1 MSRELFQEKGSS
13 FSTMRT
19 ERRLME
25 KNSDLLRHCWFL
37 AGPTAGGKTATA
49 LALAEFL
56 DAEIVSMDSMAVY
69 RRMDIGTAK
78 PTREER
84 SQVPHHLIDI
94 VDPHEEF
101 SVSDYVQQASQVAG
115 EIAGRSRTPLFV
127 GGTGLYLRSMLRGV
141 FEGPDADWELRRSL
155 ERQADEKGNDW
166 LLEELRKVDAPTAA
180 RLHPNDV
187 RRVIRAIEVFNVT
200 GQPLSIQHDHKP
212 LPKEEQPAAV
222 FWIHPPRA
230 WVHERV
236 NRRVDI
242 MMGQGLLG
250 ETRRLLDSD
259 PPPGRT
265 ARQALG
271 YRELI
276 EHLEAGVSLDAAVTQ
291 IKTGTR
297 QFAKRQH
304 TWFRNLEECQS
315 VPITGKESPRVLAET
330 LLRLASAPGD

>member
-1 MSRELFQEKGSS
+1 
-13 FSTMRT
+13 
-19 ERRLME
+19 ME
-25 KNSDLLRHCWFL
+25 NNSELLRQCWFL

-49 LALAEFL
+49 LALAVVL

-69 RRMDIGTAK
+69 RGMDIGTAK
-78 PTREER
+78 PTVEER
-84 SQVPHHLIDI
+84 SRVPHHLIDV

-101 SVSDYVQQASQVAG
+101 SVSDYVCQATRIAG
-115 EIAGRSRTPLFV
+115 DIAGRGRVPLFV

-141 FEGPDADWELRRSL
+141 FEGPDADWDLRRRL
-155 ERQADEKGNDW
+155 EHQARENGNDW
-166 LLEELRKVDAPTAA
+166 LLEELRAIDAPTAA

-187 RRVIRAIEVFNVT
+187 RRVIRAIEVYNVT
-200 GQPLSIQHDHKP
+200 GQPLSSQQDHEP
-212 LPKEEQPAAV
+212 LPKDEQPAAV
-222 FWIHPPRA
+222 FWLHPPRA
-230 WVHERV
+230 WLHERV

-242 MMGQGLLG
+242 MMDQGLLA
-250 ETRRLLDSD
+250 ETRRLLAID

-276 EHLEAGVSLDAAVTQ
+276 EHLEEGVRLDAAVTQ

-315 VPITGKESPRVLAET
+315 VLIAGTESPGALAKT
-330 LLRLASAPGD
+330 LLRIASASGR

>member
-1 MSRELFQEKGSS
+1 MG
-13 FSTMRT
+13 M
-19 ERRLME
+19 
-25 KNSDLLRHCWFL
+25 NSDLLRQCWFL
-37 AGPTAGGKTATA
+37 GGPTAGGKTATA
-49 LALAEFL
+49 LALAELL

-78 PTREER
+78 PTQSEQA
-84 SQVPHHLIDI
+84 QVPHHLIDI
-94 VDPHEEF
+94 VEPHEEF
-101 SVSDYVQQASQVAG
+101 SVSDYVQHAARVTGDILARG
-115 EIAGRSRTPLFV
+115 RTPLFV

-141 FEGPDADWELRRSL
+141 FEGPDADWDLRGEL
-155 ERQADEKGNDW
+155 ERQAKENGNDW

-187 RRVIRAIEVFNVT
+187 RRVIRAIEVYRIT
-200 GQPLSIQHDHKP
+200 GQPLSGQHDHTP
-212 LPKEEQPAAV
+212 LPKDEQPAAV
-222 FWIHPPRA
+222 FWLHPPRA
-230 WVHERV
+230 WLHERV
-236 NRRVDI
+236 NRRVDL
-242 MMGQGLLG
+242 MMDQGLLD
-250 ETRRLLDSD
+250 ETKQLLANN

-276 EHLEAGVSLDAAVTQ
+276 EHLEQDVPLDAAVNQ

-315 VPITGKESPRVLAET
+315 VSITGTESPSDVAEM
-330 LLRLASAPGD
+330 LLRLSAADCD

>member
-180 RLHPNDV
+180 CLHPNDV

-222 FWIHPPRA
+222 FWIHPPPS
-230 WVHERV
+230 WLNFH
-236 NRRVDI
+236 I
-242 MMGQGLLG
+242 
-250 ETRRLLDSD
+250 
-259 PPPGRT
+259 
-265 ARQALG
+265 
-271 YRELI
+271 
-276 EHLEAGVSLDAAVTQ
+276 
-291 IKTGTR
+291 
-297 QFAKRQH
+297 
-304 TWFRNLEECQS
+304 
-315 VPITGKESPRVLAET
+315 
-330 LLRLASAPGD
+330 

>member
-1 MSRELFQEKGSS
+1 MAHFFELLTQ
-13 FSTMRT
+13 
-19 ERRLME
+19 
-25 KNSDLLRHCWFL
+25 CWFL

-49 LALAEFL
+49 LALAELL
-56 DAEIVSMDSMAVY
+56 DAEIVSMDSMAIY

-78 PTREER
+78 PTQSEQA
-84 SQVPHHLIDI
+84 QVPHHLVDI
-94 VDPHEEF
+94 VEPHDDF
-101 SVSDYVQQASQVAG
+101 SVSDYVQHAAQVTGDIVARG
-115 EIAGRSRTPLFV
+115 RTPLFV

-141 FEGPDADWELRRSL
+141 FEGPDADWDLRREL
-155 ERQADEKGNDW
+155 ERQAEENGNDW

-187 RRVIRAIEVFNVT
+187 RRVIRAIEVHRIT
-200 GQPLSIQHDHKP
+200 GQPLSCQHDHTP
-212 LPKEEQPAAV
+212 LPKDEQPAAV

-230 WVHERV
+230 WLHDRV
-236 NRRVDI
+236 NRRVDV
-242 MMGQGLLG
+242 MMDQGLLD
-250 ETRRLLDSD
+250 ETRQLLAND

-276 EHLEAGVSLDAAVTQ
+276 EHLEEGVPLDAAVNQ

-315 VPITGKESPRVLAET
+315 VPVTGGESPSDVAEM
-330 LLRLASAPGD
+330 LMRIAAS